1 LSTDGFAGGGKP
13 HPYGKP
19 GSLKCIAHRGLY
31 FSNLKY
37 FIGLIIAVF
46 SGIYKR
52 LLSYGRGTRGC
63 PLLRMNNS

>member
-1 LSTDGFAGGGKP
+1 VGLAPTRGLVEHGWVCGWGLP

-19 GSLKCIAHRGLY
+19 GSLKCIAHKGLY

-52 LLSYGRGTRGC
+52 L
-63 PLLRMNNS
+63 